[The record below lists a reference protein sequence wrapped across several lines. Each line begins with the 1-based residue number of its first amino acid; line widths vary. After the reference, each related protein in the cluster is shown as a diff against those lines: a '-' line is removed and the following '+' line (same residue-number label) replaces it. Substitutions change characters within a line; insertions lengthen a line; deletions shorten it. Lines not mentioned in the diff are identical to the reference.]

1 MLQADARLG
10 IFYKIIEHH
19 LAVHFHFRKLS
30 SWKWQKANKG
40 WGLYEGFYVRD
51 AILGNNFLFYR
62 EKRKLGM
69 PKKFVLCIF
78 SYSIWGLHLQM
89 TKTNFA
95 PAFIF
100 TGLHS
105 MECHRFIGGKLK
117 VIIYFDLKK
126 QINQHSNI

>member
-1 MLQADARLG
+1 MQNSLLYWIIFYRSNVIAAKLILHIMLQADARLG
-10 IFYKIIEHH
+10 ILNKIIEHH

-40 WGLYEGFYVRD
+40 WCLYEGFYVRD

-69 PKKFVLCIF
+69 PKKFGLC
-78 SYSIWGLHLQM
+78 M
-89 TKTNFA
+89 KKTNFTH
-95 PAFIF
+95 AFIF

-105 MECHRFIGGKLK
+105 MECHRFIGGK
-117 VIIYFDLKK
+117 
-126 QINQHSNI
+126 